1 MCGVWLPLYVV
12 STRFSFKGVATGRGG
27 GGEYAMSLLCDQ
39 PSFVVGSSQF
49 RA

>member
-27 GGEYAMSLLCDQ
+27 GGGGKCHELA
-39 PSFVVGSSQF
+39 V
-49 RA
+49 